1 MPTFIDAPNRIAAPG
16 HPPKR
21 IDEFVGRV
29 RTNDDAVS
37 VAHMRSPSGWSE
49 PGQRPD
55 FDEHTVVL
63 AGILHVEYEGGSM
76 DVRPGQAVTV
86 RGREWVR
93 YSTPGPDGAEYIAV
107 CVPAFT
113 FDGAHRTGTTSEN

>member
-1 MPTFIDAPNRIAAPG
+1 MPILIDAPNRIAAAG

-29 RTNDDAVS
+29 RTGDAAAS
-37 VAHMRSPSGWSE
+37 VAHMRSPSGWTE

-55 FDEHTVVL
+55 FDEHTLVL
-63 AGILHVEYEGGSM
+63 AGTLHVEYEGGAM
-76 DVRPGQAVTV
+76 DVRPGQAVTAK
-86 RGREWVR
+86 RGEWVR
-93 YSTPGPDGAEYIAV
+93 YSTPGPEGAEYIAV

-113 FDGAHRTGTTSEN
+113 LEAAHRDPS

>member
-1 MPTFIDAPNRIAAPG
+1 MPTLVDAPNRIAAAG

-29 RTNDDAVS
+29 RTREESVS
-37 VAHMRSPSGWSE
+37 VAHMRSPSGWAE

-55 FDEHTVVL
+55 FDEHTLVL
-63 AGILHVEYEGGSM
+63 AGSLHVEYEGGAM
-76 DVRPGQAVTV
+76 DVRAGQAVTV
-86 RGREWVR
+86 RRGEWVR
-93 YSTPGPDGAEYIAV
+93 YSTPGPEGAEYIAV

-113 FDGAHRTGTTSEN
+113 LEAAHRDE